1 MARDLSVIDRVGNSK
16 RAAYV
21 VFIGRNP
28 GVYLSWKETK
38 MQVHQFSGNDYKD
51 FDSLDEAREAF
62 NKYQNGTGVRQT
74 TKIDLKDISPKRRT
88 VKRRQALKIDDVP
101 PWEID

>member
-1 MARDLSVIDRVGNSK
+1 MARGLGVINRVGNSR
-16 RAAYV
+16 RAACV

-28 GVYLSWKETK
+28 GVYLSWKETEE
-38 MQVHQFSGNDYKD
+38 QVRQFSGNDYKG
-51 FDSLDEAREAF
+51 FDSLEEAREMF
-62 NKYQNGTGVRQT
+62 NHYQNGTGVRQT

-88 VKRRQALKIDDVP
+88 VKRRQALKIDDLP

>member
-1 MARDLSVIDRVGNSK
+1 MARGLGVINRVGNSR
-16 RAAYV
+16 RAACV

-38 MQVHQFSGNDYKD
+38 LQVHLFSGNDYKG

-88 VKRRQALKIDDVP
+88 VKRRQALKIDDLP

>member
-1 MARDLSVIDRVGNSK
+1 MARDLSIIDRVGNSR

-38 MQVHQFSGNDYKD
+38 MQVHQFSGNDYKG
-51 FDSLDEAREAF
+51 FDSLDEAREALINIKTAQAF
-62 NKYQNGTGVRQT
+62 AKQ
-74 TKIDLKDISPKRRT
+74 LKST
-88 VKRRQALKIDDVP
+88 
-101 PWEID
+101 

>member
-1 MARDLSVIDRVGNSK
+1 MARDLSIINREGNSR

-28 GVYLSWKETK
+28 GVYLSWKETEE
-38 MQVHQFSGNDYKD
+38 QIHQFSGNDYKG
-51 FDSLDEAREAF
+51 FDSLEEAREAF
-62 NKYQNGTGVRQT
+62 NNCQNGTGVRQT
-74 TKIDLKDISPKRRT
+74 TKIDSKDISPKRRT